1 MSSPL
6 PVQTGPEHTVAD
18 PVVAAV
24 LADLT
29 RRCGGVPWWCTGPCE
44 DDLPAAAGLVDLP
57 VRGPAG
63 GLLVRLRGGPFP
75 VPPAADVVA
84 SLPAVLDVRGAVLG
98 RDEDLRQEAARRR
111 EAERV
116 AGTDPLT
123 GLLNRR
129 GWDLA
134 LAGATAASDPGR
146 PAVVVVLD
154 LDDLKTV
161 NDVGGHD
168 AGDALLRRA
177 GRLVAGAVEA
187 CDAVARTGGDEFCVL
202 LLGRDTATAAEVV
215 HRLGDVLTAAGVP
228 ASVGA
233 AAADGPDLAGAWA
246 RADEEMYEDKRVRKI
261 RRNAVPAAPTPA
273 GDDAWSGVEVDD
285 LLRLLTDQLGTDA
298 AFVSRFTG
306 EDRYFRNIVADFDT
320 PVEPGDMTAL
330 EGTYCRLIVDG
341 VVPGVIPDALEVPV
355 LADLPLTRAL
365 SIRRYLGAP
374 VRTRD
379 GRLYGTVCTF
389 SRRPASGR
397 DGAADARV
405 LQALADVVARRVEE
419 EDGRTGRR

>member
-1 MSSPL
+1 MVVHRSVRGRPARRRRPRRPAGARSS
-6 PVQTGPEHTVAD
+6 
-18 PVVAAV
+18 
-24 LADLT
+24 
-29 RRCGGVPWWCTGPCE
+29 RRTPR
-44 DDLPAAAGLVDLP
+44 AAARRTLP
-57 VRGPAG
+57 GAAG
-63 GLLVRLRGGPFP
+63 GGRRGL
-75 VPPAADVVA
+75 AARR
-84 SLPAVLDVRGAVLG
+84 PRRPRCRPR

-134 LAGATAASDPGR
+134 LAGARGLGPRASRRRGR
-146 PAVVVVLD
+146 PRPRRPQD
-154 LDDLKTV
+154 RQRRR
-161 NDVGGHD
+161 GHD

-202 LLGRDTATAAEVV
+202 LLGRTRPPRPRSCTGWATCS
-215 HRLGDVLTAAGVP
+215 RPPGFRP
-228 ASVGA
+228 
-233 AAADGPDLAGAWA
+233 PWA
-246 RADEEMYEDKRVRKI
+246 RPPPTGRTSRVRGPGRT
-261 RRNAVPAAPTPA
+261 RRCTRTSASARSGATPSRPPPPA

-298 AFVSRFTG
+298 AFRQPVRRRGPLLPQHRGGLRHPRGTG
-306 EDRYFRNIVADFDT
+306 RH
-320 PVEPGDMTAL
+320 
-330 EGTYCRLIVDG
+330 DG
-341 VVPGVIPDALEVPV
+341 PRGHLLPAHRRRCGPGVIPDALEVPV

-389 SRRPASGR
+389 SRRPRLRAGRRRGRAGAAGAGRRGRPSGR
-397 DGAADARV
+397 GG
-405 LQALADVVARRVEE
+405 
-419 EDGRTGRR
+419 GRAHGPPVTPQRNSGRRSSR